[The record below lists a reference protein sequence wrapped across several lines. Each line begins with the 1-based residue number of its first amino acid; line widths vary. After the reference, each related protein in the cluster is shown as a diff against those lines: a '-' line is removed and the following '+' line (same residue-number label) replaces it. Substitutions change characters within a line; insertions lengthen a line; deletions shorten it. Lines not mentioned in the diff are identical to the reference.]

1 MLVFLLLLTTQN
13 DFRLKITTVILSFLL
28 FYYYL
33 NFKTQSKKKW
43 CTISVVRAFN
53 SNWVCINLSNFKNEL
68 KNVCACVRVLNY
80 FLPFFL
86 SNNISRF
93 NHCRWMWCENEILCR
108 LWGKFWKI
116 FMHYIRINPKILNE
130 GMNTE
135 DGRFEIACVCVCLL
149 ISFSLFFCSSSFT
162 HVHTVFPLSI
172 FNDKEICAWSVSS
185 SSSSISNWVFDARG
199 RGGLGKN
206 QTCNTP
212 HTVSVQI
219 KALNWNVYSIKW
231 RPTG

>member
-1 MLVFLLLLTTQN
+1 MF
-13 DFRLKITTVILSFLL
+13 
-28 FYYYL
+28 
-33 NFKTQSKKKW
+33 
-43 CTISVVRAFN
+43 VR
-53 SNWVCINLSNFKNEL
+53 
-68 KNVCACVRVLNY
+68 
-80 FLPFFL
+80 
-86 SNNISRF
+86 
-93 NHCRWMWCENEILCR
+93 
-108 LWGKFWKI
+108 
-116 FMHYIRINPKILNE
+116 
-130 GMNTE
+130 
-135 DGRFEIACVCVCLL
+135 ACVCWIIFFLFFCQIIFRDSTIADECDAKMKYCADCEENFEKYLCTTYVLTPKYWMKEWIQRMGVLKLPVCVFVCWFL
-149 ISFSLFFCSSSFT
+149 FRFFFCSSSFT

-172 FNDKEICAWSVSS
+172 FNDKEICAWSVSSS